1 MTVSLTRPVAPE
13 PYALLP
19 AVAAFDVASADVVHG
34 EPMAATF
41 AADGDNLS
49 PALEWS
55 GFPDGTRSFVV
66 SCFDP
71 DAPTPAG
78 YWHWTVVDVPVSTTS
93 LPRGAG
99 SVDGGLLPEGAFQV
113 RGDGGTPGYE
123 GAAPPPSDRPHR
135 YWFAVHALD
144 VEHLD
149 VPHDATPT
157 AVAFTALFHTLA
169 RATIAPT
176 YAR

>member
-1 MTVSLTRPVAPE
+1 MAVSLTRPVAPE

-19 AVAAFDVASADVVHG
+19 SVAAFDVASADVVHG
-34 EPMAATF
+34 EPLAAAFTD
-41 AADGDNLS
+41 DGEGLS

-55 GFPDGTRSFVV
+55 GFPEGTRSFVV

-78 YWHWTVVDVPVSTTS
+78 YWHWTVVDVPAGTTS

-99 SVDGGLLPEGAFQV
+99 SPDGGLLPDGAFHV
-113 RGDGGTPGYE
+113 RADGGTPGYE
-123 GAAPPPSDRPHR
+123 GAAPPPGDRPHR
-135 YWFAVHALD
+135 YVFAVHALD

-149 VPHDATPT
+149 VPRDATPT
-157 AVAFTALFHTLA
+157 AVAFTALFHTLG
-169 RATIAPT
+169 RATISPT
-176 YAR
+176 YSR